1 MPLTLRDATVEDQP
15 TIRQIVR
22 AANINPTGLEWPR
35 FIVAEDGGADGGAI
49 VGVGQ
54 VKPHRDGTR
63 ELASIAVIPAR
74 QGQGLGSAIIN
85 ELLRR
90 EWGIVH
96 LTCRSQLQG
105 YYERFGFKR
114 LEPRDYPPYFARRLP
129 MINAFLRPFGIRII
143 VMRRDPQGDGVGG
156 GVGNP

>member
-1 MPLTLRDATVEDQP
+1 MHLTLRDATAGDDV
-15 TIRQIVR
+15 TVRRIVR
-22 AANINPTGLEWPR
+22 AAKINPSGLNWPR
-35 FIVAEDGGADGGAI
+35 FIVAEDGGAI

-74 QGQGLGSAIIN
+74 QGQGIGTAIID

-90 EWGIVH
+90 ERGTVY
-96 LTCRSQLQG
+96 LTCRSRLQG

-114 LEPRDYPPYFARRLP
+114 LETREYPPYFARMLP
-129 MINAFLRPFGIRII
+129 ILNTVGRFFSIQII
-143 VMRRDPQGDGVGG
+143 VMRRLSS
-156 GVGNP
+156 

>member
-1 MPLTLRDATVEDQP
+1 MPLTLRDATIEDQP

-22 AANINPTGLEWPR
+22 AANINPTGLDWPR
-35 FIVAEDGGADGGAI
+35 FIVAEDGGAI

-54 VKPHRDGTR
+54 VKTHRDGTR
-63 ELASIAVIPAR
+63 ELASIAVSPTR
-74 QGQGLGSAIIN
+74 QGQGVGSAIIQ

-90 EWGIVH
+90 EHGTVH

-114 LEPRDYPPYFARRLP
+114 LEKRDYPPYFARRMP

-143 VMRRDPQGDGVGG
+143 VMSRDAAD
-156 GVGNP
+156 

>member
-1 MPLTLRDATVEDQP
+1 MPLTLRDATFEDQP

-22 AANINPTGLEWPR
+22 AANINPTGLDWPR
-35 FIVAEDGGADGGAI
+35 FTVAENDGAI

-54 VKPHRDGTR
+54 LKPHRDGTR
-63 ELASIAVIPAR
+63 ELASIAVIPHR
-74 QGQGLGSAIIN
+74 RGQGIGTAVIE

-90 EWGIVH
+90 EKGTVH

-105 YYERFGFKR
+105 YYERFGFRR
-114 LEPRDYPPYFARRLP
+114 LETRDYPPYFARRMP

-143 VMRRDPQGDGVGG
+143 VMRRDAA
-156 GVGNP
+156 N

>member
-15 TIRQIVR
+15 TIRRIVR
-22 AANINPTGLEWPR
+22 AANINPTGLEWRR
-35 FIVAEDGGADGGAI
+35 FIVAEDGGAI

-90 EWGIVH
+90 ERGIVH
-96 LTCRSQLQG
+96 LTCRSRLQD

>member
-1 MPLTLRDATVEDQP
+1 MPLTLRDATAEDQP
-15 TIRQIVR
+15 TIRRIVR
-22 AANINPTGLEWPR
+22 AANINPTGLDWPR
-35 FIVAEDGGADGGAI
+35 FIVAEDGGAI

-63 ELASIAVIPAR
+63 ELASVAVIPTR
-74 QGQGLGSAIIN
+74 QGQGIGSAIIE

-90 EWGIVH
+90 EKGTVH
-96 LTCRSQLQG
+96 LTCRSQLKG

-114 LEPRDYPPYFARRLP
+114 LEKGDYPPYFARRMP

-143 VMRRDPQGDGVGG
+143 VMRRDAAD
-156 GVGNP
+156 